1 MQKLTKT
8 MPVETGTVGHRA
20 TNLQIGIRRWNPSLG
35 LASGDDVVK
44 SLELPADHPE
54 KVIARVWASIYR
66 SLIARLDHFEKTP
79 S

>member
-1 MQKLTKT
+1 

-20 TNLQIGIRRWNPSLG
+20 TNLQIGNRRRKGSLVIE
-35 LASGDDVVK
+35 SGDDLVK
-44 SLELPADHPE
+44 SVEVPADHPE
-54 KVIARVWASIYR
+54 KVIARAWSSIYR